1 MSIFPHV
8 YPDPARVNF
17 SARALTRAI
26 VVAAVA
32 FGFGCSDGTGPLPPT
47 VASVSVS
54 PSPVGLVPGGTQM
67 LVAVA
72 KTASGETVAGRSTTW
87 SSSDASKVTVTGGLV
102 TGVAVG
108 AATVTASVEGVQA
121 SVDVQVK
128 DGAFVGAAGLTFTD
142 LTGRLTV
149 VVPPNAL
156 AQPTSLTVEPAAS
169 PPASVRLLGG
179 TAFSIGPAAV
189 AFAQPVA
196 ITIAYD
202 ASLVPSGYSESELQL
217 YEVTGSGWQLVEGSS
232 VNTDAK
238 TVTGNATR
246 AGIFAVMARPKV
258 ETVTVTGSTGSIPVL
273 ATQQLVATL
282 RDVEG
287 MQLTRAVSWES
298 SGPSIASVSG
308 TGLVTANV
316 PGSATVTATS
326 EGKSG
331 SVTIVVT
338 TGPPAKL
345 VPFAGNN
352 QTARPGTPVAT
363 PPSMMV
369 TDAAGFPVPGAT
381 VTFAVTAGGGTLT
394 GAVATTN
401 AAGIAA
407 VGSWTLG
414 ASIGPNSLS
423 ASSAGLE
430 GSPFV
435 FTATAAIPAPTAMV
449 VAGGNNQGGQPG
461 DALPVSPSVKVTDAE
476 GTPAAGVVVQFT
488 VASGGGS
495 ITGASATTGSDGIAT
510 AGTWTLGP
518 AGGAHTVVATS
529 PDIPGVTVTFNA
541 SAGPP
546 PAVKIEPSDG
556 YGQSG
561 TVDAFVGNPPSVLV
575 TDANGTPVAG
585 VAVTWTVGLGGGS
598 VVGAESVTDA
608 FGIAKVGGWRL
619 GPAPGENTLH
629 ATAAGLTGSPVIFG
643 ATGVAAAP
651 SSMTLNA
658 GNNQS
663 AVAGQAVAVRP
674 SVKITNPSGN
684 PVAGV
689 TVTFTVGGGGGSV
702 TGGSAVSDAGG
713 IATVGS
719 WTLGSGGNSLSASAP
734 GLSGSPVIFTA
745 TGTAEVVQ
753 IVTFGD
759 SNTDLGFQGTQRVP
773 SVSSYVSAAD
783 PAIRLAADAPHSTL
797 QLAGKIEARWKANS
811 SKSIKVANHGIS
823 GTSTGTGRSGLGAP
837 HALEQVGGVSRFRG
851 EVMGDAYP
859 WSGGEPVNDVYRTGA
874 IQRTQAF
881 VPRSSDFAY
890 VSMGTNDIGAGVATA
905 TIAGNLATMIGEW
918 TGRGLPAG
926 RLMITTIPPRRPGAE
941 SANIPDLNA
950 KIRALAS
957 STGARL
963 IDLAAFVSD
972 GDGLTW
978 KPGMHVDGDQYLHY
992 SEAVRDWLADQV
1004 VSVMLSF

>member
-1 MSIFPHV
+1 MPPGNPKSASLTAS
-8 YPDPARVNF
+8 ARVMK
-17 SARALTRAI
+17 RA
-26 VVAAVA
+26 VVLATVA
-32 FGFGCSDGTGPLPPT
+32 LGLGCSDGTGPLPPS
-47 VASVSVS
+47 VASVGVS
-54 PSPVGLVPGGTQM
+54 PSPVSLVPGGTQM

-72 KTASGETVAGRSTTW
+72 KAASGETLAGRSTTW
-87 SSSDASKVTVTGGLV
+87 SSSDESKVTVAGGLL

-121 SVDVQVK
+121 SVNVDVK
-128 DGAFVGAAGLTFTD
+128 DGALVGPGGLTFTD
-142 LTGRLTV
+142 VTGRLTV
-149 VVPPNAL
+149 AVPANAV
-156 AQPTSLTVEPAAS
+156 AQATSLTVEPAAN
-169 PPASVRLLGG
+169 PPASVRLVGG
-179 TAFSIGPAAV
+179 TAFSVGPAAV
-189 AFAQPVA
+189 AFAQPVV

-202 ASLVPSGYSESELQL
+202 ATLAPSGYSETGLQL
-217 YEVTGSGWQLVEGSS
+217 YEVTGSGWQLIEGST

-238 TVTGNATR
+238 TVTGSVSR
-246 AGIFAVMARPKV
+246 AGVFAVLARPKV
-258 ETVTVTGSTGSIPVL
+258 ETVTVTGSTASIAVL

-287 MQLTRAVSWES
+287 VQLTRAISWES
-298 SGPSIASVSG
+298 SDPSVALVNG
-308 TGLVTANV
+308 TGLVTAKS
-316 PGSATVTATS
+316 PGSATVTASS

-331 SVTIVVT
+331 SATIVVT
-338 TGPPAKL
+338 IGPPAKL

-352 QTARPGTPVAT
+352 QTVRPGTAIPN

-369 TDAAGFPVPGAT
+369 TDAAGFPVPGAN
-381 VTFAVTAGGGTLT
+381 VTFAVTAGGGTIT

-401 AAGIAA
+401 SAGIAA

-414 ASIGPNSLS
+414 ASVGVNSLS
-423 ASSAGLE
+423 ASAAGLE

-435 FTATAAIPAPTAMV
+435 FNATAAIPAPAAMV
-449 VAGGNNQGGQPG
+449 VAAGDNQSGNPGG
-461 DALPVSPSVKVTDAE
+461 ALPVSPSVKVTDAE
-476 GTPAAGVVVQFT
+476 GEPAAGVVVQFS

-495 ITGASATTGSDGIAT
+495 ITGASATTGSNGIAS

-518 AGGAHTVVATS
+518 AGGLNIVVATS
-529 PDIPGVTVTFNA
+529 PELPGVTVIFNA

-556 YGQSG
+556 DGQSG

-575 TDANGTPVAG
+575 TDANGNPVAG
-585 VAVTWTVGLGGGS
+585 VAVTWTVGVGGGS
-598 VVGAESVTDA
+598 VVGAGSVTDA
-608 FGIAKVGGWRL
+608 VGVARVGGWRL
-619 GPAPGENTLH
+619 GPAPGDNTLH
-629 ATAAGLTGSPVIFG
+629 ATAEGLSGSPVIFR

-674 SVKITNPSGN
+674 SVKIINTSGN

-689 TVTFTVGGGGGSV
+689 AVTFTVVGGDGSV
-702 TGGSAVSDAGG
+702 TGGSVVSDAGG

-719 WTLGSGGNSLSASAP
+719 WILGASGNWLIASAP
-734 GLSGSPVIFTA
+734 GLTGSPVLFTA
-745 TGTAEVVQ
+745 TGTAELVQ

-759 SNTDLGFQGTQRVP
+759 SNTDLGYQGTQAEP
-773 SVSSYVSAAD
+773 SVASYVSTANSS
-783 PAIRLAADAPHSTL
+783 IRLAAGAPHSAL

-811 SKSIKVANHGIS
+811 SKSIKVANHGIA
-823 GTSTGTGRSGLGAP
+823 GTSTGTGRSGVGAP
-837 HALEQVGGVSRFRG
+837 HGLEQVGGVSRFRG

-859 WSGGEPVNDVYRTGA
+859 WSGGEPVNAVYPTGA

-881 VPRSSDFAY
+881 VPRSTDFAY
-890 VSMGTNDIGAGVATA
+890 VSMGTNDIGAGVPTA
-905 TIAGNLATMIGEW
+905 TIAGNLAAMISEW

-963 IDLAAFVSD
+963 IDLAAFVSE

-978 KPGMHVDGDQYLHY
+978 KPGMRVDSDQYLHY

-1004 VSVMLSF
+1004 VAVMLSF

>member
-1 MSIFPHV
+1 MMV
-8 YPDPARVNF
+8 AV
-17 SARALTRAI
+17 AI
-26 VVAAVA
+26 VIGA
-32 FGFGCSDGTGPLPPT
+32 GCTDGTGPLPG

-54 PSPVGLVPGGTQM
+54 PSPVSLVTGGTQM

-72 KTASGETVAGRSTTW
+72 KTASGETLAGKATAW
-87 SSSDASKVTVTGGLV
+87 SSSDESKVTVAGGLL
-102 TGVAVG
+102 TAVAIG

-121 SVDVQVK
+121 TVDVQVK
-128 DGAFVGAAGLTFTD
+128 DGAVVGAGGLTFSD
-142 LTGRLTV
+142 ISGKLTIA
-149 VVPPNAL
+149 VPPGAV
-156 AQPTSLTVEPAAS
+156 AQPMSLTVEPAS
-169 PPASVRLLGG
+169 NPSSSVRLLGG
-179 TAFSIGPAAV
+179 SAFTIGPAAV
-189 AFAQPVA
+189 SFAQPVA

-202 ASLVPSGYSESELQL
+202 ASLVPSGYAESELQL
-217 YEVTGSGWQLVEGSS
+217 YEVTGGGWQLVEGSAAD
-232 VNTDAK
+232 TDAK
-238 TVTGNATR
+238 TVTGSVSG
-246 AGIFAVMARPKV
+246 AGTFAVMARPKV
-258 ETVTVTGSTGSIPVL
+258 ETVAVTGSAGSIAVP
-273 ATQQLVATL
+273 ATQQLVATV

-287 MQLTRAVSWES
+287 LQLARPVSWES
-298 SGPSIASVSG
+298 SDPLVASVNES
-308 TGLVTANV
+308 GLVTANA

-331 SVTIVVT
+331 SATIVVT
-338 TGPPAKL
+338 TGPPSKL

-352 QTARPGTPVAT
+352 QTARPGTAVAN

-369 TDAAGFPVPGAT
+369 TDAAGFPVPGVS

-401 AAGIAA
+401 SAGIAA

-414 ASIGPNSLS
+414 AAVGLNSLS

-435 FTATAAIPAPTAMV
+435 FNATSAIPAPTTMV
-449 VAGGNNQGGQPG
+449 VAAGDNQSGQPG
-461 DALPVSPSVKVTDAE
+461 DVLPVSPSVKVTDAE
-476 GTPAAGVVVQFT
+476 GAPAAGVVVQFA

-495 ITGASATTGSDGIAT
+495 ITGASATTGSDGVAT

-518 AGGAHTVVATS
+518 AGGANTVVATS
-529 PDIPGVTVTFNA
+529 PELPGVAVTFNA

-556 YGQSG
+556 FGQSG
-561 TVDAFVGNPPSVLV
+561 TVDAFVANPPSVLV
-575 TDANGTPVAG
+575 TDASGAPVAG
-585 VAVTWTVGLGGGS
+585 VAVTWTVGIGGGS

-608 FGIAKVGGWRL
+608 FGIARVGGWRL
-619 GPAPGENTLH
+619 GPAPGQNTLL
-629 ATAAGLTGSPVIFG
+629 ATAGGLTGSPVVFG
-643 ATGVAAAP
+643 ATGVAAAA
-651 SSMTLNA
+651 SAMTLNA

-663 AVAGQAVAVRP
+663 AVAGQAVPVPP
-674 SVKITNPSGN
+674 SVKITDASGN

-689 TVTFTVGGGGGSV
+689 NVTFTVTSGGGSV
-702 TGGSAVSDAGG
+702 SGGSTVSDAAG

-719 WTLGSGGNSLSASAP
+719 WTLGFGGNSLSASSP

-745 TGTAEVVQ
+745 TGAAEVQ

-759 SNTDLGFQGTQRVP
+759 SNTDLGFQGTQSAP
-773 SVSSYVSAAD
+773 SVASYVSAAS
-783 PAIRLAADAPHSTL
+783 PSIKLSPGAPHSTL
-797 QLAGKIEARWKANS
+797 QLAGKIEARWKAS
-811 SKSIKVANHGIS
+811 SSRTIRVANHGIT

-859 WSGGEPVNDVYRTGA
+859 WSGGEPVNSFYPSGA

-905 TIAGNLATMIGEW
+905 TISGNLAAMIGEW
-918 TGRGLPAG
+918 TGRGLPANKF
-926 RLMITTIPPRRPGAE
+926 LITTIPPRRPGTE

-972 GDGLTW
+972 DDGLTW
-978 KPGMHVDGDQYLHY
+978 KSAAFYVEGDQLLHY